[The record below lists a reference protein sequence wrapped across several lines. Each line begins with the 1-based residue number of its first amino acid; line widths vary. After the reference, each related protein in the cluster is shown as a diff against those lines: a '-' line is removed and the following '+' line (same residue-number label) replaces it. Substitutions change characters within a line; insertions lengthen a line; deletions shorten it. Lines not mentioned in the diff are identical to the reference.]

1 MAAFSAGASG
11 AGARRGPHR
20 DDGGRRHEE
29 IYIVLEG
36 RAGFMLHGEEL
47 DAPAGTFVRVDVAV
61 RRRAVALQPGTS
73 VLALGGPPS
82 FEPSASEWIERARR
96 TSALTPQRPG
106 GSWKSCAA
114 LDQTCPAYRS
124 PRSCLAVG
132 AGDTALAERKLH
144 EVLQEEP
151 GLRTALSRDPD
162 LAPLLD

>member
-61 RRRAVALQPGTS
+61 RRRAW
-73 VLALGGPPS
+73 PS
-82 FEPSASEWIERARR
+82 SRERACWRWAAHRPSSRRHRSGSSAPAR
-96 TSALTPQRPG
+96 TSASNPATARRIVEELRRARPDSPG
-106 GSWKSCAA
+106 IPIAEA
-114 LDQTCPAYRS
+114 L
-124 PRSCLAVG
+124 LAVG